1 MNVHTR
7 NIRHFPQKKTF
18 REDDITK
25 MIFGNMNWID
35 VKKTMAKVIRLA
47 PLKTQGEQN
56 FTPVSPA
63 NQSPVT
69 PTSMDGSPLIPQAT
83 DYQKL
88 THVEQI
94 YKRCGMYIGS
104 DSMTPKD
111 EWIFDLNTQKMKKAT
126 ITVPDGVE
134 RIYLEI
140 LSNGGDNVDR
150 SRKLGVEPGVIEVL
164 MNEQTI
170 SIKNSGVPIPV
181 EMHPQHGVYVPE
193 LILGTLLTS
202 SNYDDNKERTGIG
215 LNGYGAKLTNI
226 FSKSFMVIVCDGF
239 RKLKY
244 TQVWNENMSI
254 RGEPSIEAYTGDS
267 SVQIVYTMDFAR
279 FGYTQYPEEAFY
291 LFARHAADISL
302 TCKVPVI
309 FNGIP
314 FNVQDIRDYAAL
326 YFGND
331 KSHIVYYEWPDGTET
346 VNKKGGVQ
354 VAKNAHI
361 IPTIEMCVIDTPDCG
376 EAVSFVNG
384 MPTKEGGVHIDAAM
398 KSLSAAILETI
409 NGSGKK
415 GKDKKDKEKEK
426 KETKLNM
433 GDVRPHL
440 SIILNCRLGNPQFTS
455 QSKTK
460 LMSPTPKINIPEKVL
475 SPMGKWDLVERLY
488 RALEAKQFKSLAK
501 TDGKKRRH
509 ISLEKGEDANLAGG
523 VKSRECTLYVVEGS
537 SAMGYAENMI
547 DLVPNGPD
555 YIGLFPMK
563 GKPLN
568 VMNAPYQQIRDNE
581 EITELV
587 KMLGLRWGFDYTIED
602 NFNTLR
608 YGHFVIL
615 ADSDD
620 DGKHIIGLV
629 MNFFHCYFP
638 SLLARGFVM
647 YLRTPILRV
656 YKGKQVFK
664 FYTQR
669 EYEQWQQQHPDYQSW
684 KHKYYKGLGTSSDED
699 VADDFKTPRAVVCLY
714 DDQAPDSF
722 RLAFDDKLADAR
734 KKWIAQWKHVFEVE
748 EMEMQPISLFIHY
761 EFIQFS
767 IADLHRSLPRLMD
780 GLKVTQRK
788 VLWAAFLNW
797 CSEGKPEKGLKR
809 TLDEEK
815 LVQFGAFVMKSTNYH
830 HGDKSMSD
838 TILTM
843 IQDFVGMN
851 NLPYF
856 AKKGQFGTRKHG
868 GADAAASR
876 YPNTYPEW
884 WIPYIFR
891 KEDIPLLKRVN
902 DEGRDVEPES
912 FVPIIPMEL
921 VNGCHGIGT
930 GHSTFIPNHNPLDLC
945 EWIKAKIRGQPL
957 PELVPWYR
965 GFKGTISIINRARK
979 SRAEAQQEVASTA
992 STPREAADVA
1002 VGDEGPEDNDNIIE
1016 PIQAP
1021 IVLQIQSANK
1031 TENPPRLSMQTQG
1044 NYEIVGNKV
1053 IVTELPIGRWTSKYR
1068 KWLDKLLEDKLIT
1081 DYRTGSST
1089 KEVYFEIMGFKNP
1102 DHRSLKLQKSYGLT
1116 NMVLLSND
1124 NRPIKYSTTADIM
1137 EAFFKERLPYYEA
1150 RRQYVI
1156 NLINAQIEKMEYKIR
1171 FIQAVISGQ
1180 LDLMNKKKSA
1190 ILPKMKE
1197 LGLPEELLSNTRTSN
1212 LTEDEIVD
1220 LQGQIAKLQH
1230 QRQVHQMTSA
1240 TTMWVNDL
1248 DEFENAYC
1256 RHYKCPLPGN
1266 RQPAP
1271 VLRIE
1276 GDDNEVPSPADE

>member
-1 MNVHTR
+1 M
-7 NIRHFPQKKTF
+7 NIR
-18 REDDITK
+18 E
-25 MIFGNMNWID
+25 N
-35 VKKTMAKVIRLA
+35 VKIMATLRPRTNQLTI
-47 PLKTQGEQN
+47 QN
-56 FTPVSPA
+56 FTPPSPA

-69 PTSMDGSPLIPQAT
+69 PTSVDGSPLIPQAT
-83 DYQKL
+83 DYKKL
-88 THVEQI
+88 THIQQI
-94 YKRCGMYIGS
+94 YKRCGMYIGN
-104 DSMTPKD
+104 DTQTPRD
-111 EWIFDLNTQKMKKAT
+111 EWIFDLNTLKMRKAT

-134 RIYLEI
+134 RLYLEI

-150 SRKLGVEPGVIEVL
+150 SRKAGVDAGIIEVL
-164 MNEQTI
+164 MNEHTI
-170 SIKNSGVPIPV
+170 SIKNNGVPIPV
-181 EMHPQHGVYVPE
+181 ELHPEHGVYVPE
-193 LILGTLLTS
+193 MILGMLLTS
-202 SNYDDNKERTGIG
+202 SNYDDSKERTGIG
-215 LNGYGAKLTNI
+215 MNGYGAKLVNI

-239 RKLKY
+239 RNLKY
-244 TQVWNENMSI
+244 QQVWNENMSV
-254 RGEPSIEAYTGDS
+254 RGEPSIEPYQGES

-291 LFARHAADISL
+291 LFARHAADVSL
-302 TCKVPVI
+302 TCKVPVT

-314 FNVQDIRDYAAL
+314 FNVQDVRDYASL

-331 KSHIVYYEWPDGTET
+331 RSHIVYYEWPDGTET
-346 VNKKGGVQ
+346 INKKGGVQ
-354 VAKNAHI
+354 VAKNPYV
-361 IPTIEMCVIDTPDCG
+361 IPITEMCVIDTPDMG
-376 EAVSFVNG
+376 EAISFVNG
-384 MPTKEGGVHIDAAM
+384 MPTKEAGVHVDAAM
-398 KSLSAAILETI
+398 KSLSNAILETI
-409 NGSGKK
+409 NGGGKK
-415 GKDKKDKEKEK
+415 GKDKKEKDKREI
-426 KETKLNM
+426 KLTLA
-433 GDVRPHL
+433 DVRPHL
-440 SIILNCRLGNPQFTS
+440 SIILNCRLANPQFTS

-475 SPMGKWDLVERLY
+475 APMGKWELVERLY
-488 RALEAKQFKSLAK
+488 RALEAKQFRSLAK
-501 TDGKKRRH
+501 TDGKKKRY

-523 VKSRECTLYVVEGS
+523 AKSRECTLYVVEGS

-568 VMNAPYQQIRDNE
+568 VMNADATQIRENT
-581 EITELV
+581 EIIELV
-587 KMLGLRWGFDYTIED
+587 KMLGLHWGFDYTQEE

-656 YKGKQVFK
+656 YKGRQVFK

-669 EYEQWQQQHPDYQSW
+669 EYEQWKGQHSDYQSW

-699 VADDFKTPRAVVCLY
+699 VADDFKTPRVVVCLY

-734 KKWIAQWKHVFEVE
+734 KRWIAQWKHVFEVE

-761 EFIQFS
+761 EFIQYS

-788 VLWAAFLNW
+788 VLWSAFLKW
-797 CSEGKPEKGLKR
+797 CSEGKPEKGFKK
-809 TLDEEK
+809 TLDEVK
-815 LVQFGAFVMKSTNYH
+815 LVQFGAFAMEKTNYH
-830 HGDKSMSD
+830 HGDKSMTD

-856 AKKGQFGTRKHG
+856 TKKGQFGTRKHG

-884 WIPYIFR
+884 WIPYVFR
-891 KEDIPLLKRVN
+891 KEDIPLLKLVN
-902 DEGRDVEPES
+902 DEGKDVEPET
-912 FVPIIPMEL
+912 FFPIIPMEL
-921 VNGCHGIGT
+921 VNGSHGIGT

-957 PELVPWYR
+957 PELIPWYR
-965 GFKGTISIINRARK
+965 GFKGTITVINKAKKPRTE
-979 SRAEAQQEVASTA
+979 AETSGEVSTS
-992 STPREAADVA
+992 STPRTAIDIPIGDESPEDVA
-1002 VGDEGPEDNDNIIE
+1002 SVGETTEQVQPKQAPLILSIQSQDEGG
-1016 PIQAP
+1016 
-1021 IVLQIQSANK
+1021 
-1031 TENPPRLSMQTQG
+1031 PRLSMLTQG
-1044 NYEIVGNKV
+1044 NFEIVGNKV
-1053 IVTELPIGRWTSKYR
+1053 IVTELPIGRWTNRYR
-1068 KWLDKLLEDKLIT
+1068 KWLDHLRENKLIT
-1081 DYRTGSST
+1081 DYRAGSST
-1089 KEVYFEIMGFKNP
+1089 KEVYFEITGFKNP
-1102 DHRSLKLQKSYGLT
+1102 DYRSLKLQKSYGLT
-1116 NMVLLSND
+1116 NMVLLSTD
-1124 NRPIKYSTTADIM
+1124 NRPIKYNTTADIM
-1137 EAFFKERLPYYEA
+1137 EAFFKDRLPHYEA
-1150 RRQYVI
+1150 RRQYLI
-1156 NLINAQIEKMEYKIR
+1156 NQINAQIEKMEAKIR

-1180 LDLMNKKKSA
+1180 IEFLNKKKSTV
-1190 ILPKMKE
+1190 LPKMRE
-1197 LGLPEELLSNTRTSN
+1197 LGLPEDLLTNTRMSN
-1212 LTEDEIVD
+1212 CTEDEISELRD
-1220 LQGQIAKLQH
+1220 LIEKLQR
-1230 QRQVHQMTSA
+1230 QRQAHQMTSA
-1240 TTMWVNDL
+1240 SDMWLADL

-1266 RQPAP
+1266 RQPGP
-1271 VLRIE
+1271 ILRIE
-1276 GDDNEVPSPADE
+1276 TDENSSPIDE